1 MDKDFETQV
10 LTRLAVIESKLDDY
24 KSVRDKT
31 EESYNMA
38 QENKQDIEE
47 IKEKIKWITRTIA
60 GAIISGAIGIIFI
73 LIQLG
78 MGVK

>member
-31 EESYNMA
+31 EEAYNLS
-38 QENKQDIEE
+38 QENKQDIAE
-47 IKEKIKWITRTIA
+47 INEKIKWITRTIA
-60 GAIISGAIGIIFI
+60 GAIITGAIGIIFI
-73 LIQLG
+73 LIQIG
-78 MGVK
+78 IGVK